1 MKCSYTLSGL
11 KKKKTYYIK
20 VRGYTLK
27 KGKRLY
33 GKWSTVKKVKV
44 KKVNLKRGTKVL
56 TL

>member
-44 KKVNLKRGTKVL
+44 KK
-56 TL
+56 